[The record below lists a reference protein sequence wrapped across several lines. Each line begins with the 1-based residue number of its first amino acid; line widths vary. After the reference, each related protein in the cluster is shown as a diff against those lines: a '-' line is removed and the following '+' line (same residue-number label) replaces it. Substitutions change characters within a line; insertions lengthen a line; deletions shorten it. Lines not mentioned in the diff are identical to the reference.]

1 MVSGLE
7 RLLSAKSGHL
17 SDAMSAKLVPVFQEI
32 ASTDCRLNER
42 TFERLAESETW
53 ARRIVA
59 AVRRLSTALEA
70 AFVPDNHS
78 EVTRSLLRK
87 GKRLY
92 RFVQILNR
100 VLQSSV
106 SRREAYFMKKTF
118 CQLGGLQ
125 FDRDIRLPLSHF
137 SEIYQIS
144 VRERLARLT
153 QMATILC
160 FESVEEMLDYR
171 EIKERASTGDRV
183 QSKSKPF

>member
-1 MVSGLE
+1 M
-7 RLLSAKSGHL
+7 
-17 SDAMSAKLVPVFQEI
+17 
-32 ASTDCRLNER
+32 
-42 TFERLAESETW
+42 
-53 ARRIVA
+53 
-59 AVRRLSTALEA
+59 
-70 AFVPDNHS
+70 
-78 EVTRSLLRK
+78 
-87 GKRLY
+87 
-92 RFVQILNR
+92 QILNR

-125 FDRDIRLPLSHF
+125 FDRDIIRLPLSHF